1 MNETLDVTSIV
12 VTHDMDTA
20 LAISDRIAMIQG
32 GYVIFSGT
40 PDELQASEEPLVRD
54 FLEGNAPVD
63 EDTETLLKSAG

>member
-1 MNETLDVTSIV
+1 
-12 VTHDMDTA
+12 
-20 LAISDRIAMIQG
+20 MIQG